1 MRTFVLFIGKKFCYY
16 IENSIRRVTMRVE
29 PGRCLLRQL
38 LVERNKTN
46 QWLAEQTGLSEQ
58 KISNYVTGQSKMGY
72 ANAVS
77 IALTLGVH
85 AEDLYE
91 QTRVKIR

>member
-1 MRTFVLFIGKKFCYY
+1 M
-16 IENSIRRVTMRVE
+16 RVT

-38 LVERNKTN
+38 LKDKGVS
-46 QWLAEQTGLSEQ
+46 QSWLADQTGLTEQ
-58 KISNYVTGQSKMGY
+58 KISNYITGHAKMGY
-72 ANAVS
+72 STAVS

-91 QTRVKIR
+91 HIKEH